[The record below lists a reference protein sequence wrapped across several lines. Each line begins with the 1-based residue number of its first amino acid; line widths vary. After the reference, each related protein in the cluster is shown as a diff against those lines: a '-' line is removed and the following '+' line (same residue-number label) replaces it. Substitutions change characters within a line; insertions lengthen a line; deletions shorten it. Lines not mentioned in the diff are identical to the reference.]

1 MATILVIEDNDELRR
16 MLDCAL
22 RSSGLD
28 VIQAENGLKG
38 LRALEIMP
46 VDLVLTDVLMP
57 DMDGIEVVSALRKS
71 HPGLPVIAM
80 SGGGQWMEVA
90 DFQLVLRR
98 LGVVAVFHKP
108 ISISPLLA
116 LIHQILQFK

>member
-1 MATILVIEDNDELRR
+1 MATILVIEDHDELRR
-16 MLDCAL
+16 MLDSAL
-22 RSSGLD
+22 RSSGLH
-28 VIQAENGLKG
+28 VIQAENGVQG
-38 LRALEIMP
+38 LRVLEVMP

-90 DFQLVLRR
+90 DFQHVLQR
-98 LGVVAVFHKP
+98 LGVAAVFHKP
-108 ISISPLLA
+108 ISISTLLTV
-116 LIHQILQFK
+116 IHQILQIR